1 MVRKLSL
8 TIFTLFVFQ
17 LCSAQ
22 EGSMLAQK
30 ELRFGTGFGHLRM
43 LDRQVSPLIY
53 QSNLLPVEVGFAVEK
68 KHRLELDFGLNIGG
82 NRSRNF
88 AERTVVRSTPDNEG
102 NLKDSLIL
110 IGNVPIIQQAFN
122 FHYYWKVPTASKD
135 LTLLAGF
142 GLREFFSISFSPT
155 AIFVINEVS
164 LNPAVQARYQWS
176 DDVRISASL
185 SVPLTGIMVRL
196 PYANDPADG
205 KHGNFG
211 AVYSMGTR
219 LFSPLNYQKV
229 NFRAAYSRSLGE
241 RWRFEAG
248 YQFYWLKYQ
257 EKGGVTAYQN
267 NLQFTFSKSLGAR
280 Q

>member
-8 TIFTLFVFQ
+8 IIFTLFVFQ
-17 LCSAQ
+17 FACAQ
-22 EGSMLAQK
+22 EGTLSTEK
-30 ELRFGTGFGHLRM
+30 ELRLGVGYGHLRM

-53 QSNLLPVEVGFAVEK
+53 QANMLPIEVGFAVEK
-68 KHRLELDFGLNIGG
+68 KHRLELDFGLSLGG

-88 AERTVVRSTPDNEG
+88 AERLVIRRAPDNEG
-102 NLKDSLIL
+102 NLKDSLIQL
-110 IGNVPIIQQAFN
+110 GNVPIIQQAFN

-164 LNPAVQARYQWS
+164 LNPAVQARYQLS

-229 NFRAAYSRSLGE
+229 NFQLSYSRPLGE

-248 YQFYWLKYQ
+248 YKFYWLKYH
-257 EKGGVTAYQN
+257 ENRGVTAYQN
-267 NLQFTFSKSLGAR
+267 NLQFTFSKSMGSR
-280 Q
+280 